1 MFYTQTSCPGR
12 DSVILTAPCL
22 QVMSFQLYAFPDTEA
37 HMPCLRHI
45 IISFRKEDVVTSHI
59 VCKHW
64 LLQVFPRLVP
74 RVSLH
79 FSMLSVYVCPIS
91 FLICIALVINPP
103 FFGQLQTIL
112 VQQTLCS
119 AICTLWSV
127 SDDAHISYTLQRN
140 LYTLFYSIPYSYT

>member
-79 FSMLSVYVCPIS
+79 FSMLCLRVPHKFSDLYC
-91 FLICIALVINPP
+91 
-103 FFGQLQTIL
+103 FGYKP
-112 VQQTLCS
+112 
-119 AICTLWSV
+119 AILWSA
-127 SDDAHISYTLQRN
+127 SDNTRSTDTLQRN
-140 LYTLFYSIPYSYT
+140 LYTLVSFRRCTYIIHVAA